1 MTTKIELFERDQI
14 AGVFKGFTEGGLE
27 FHADLV
33 LPYKNSFQNS
43 PMHGQFVLVQL
54 ETPDEAVLGRITS
67 FSAEGKLSFG
77 AGEEFNIRAMEEGRP
92 VPEELRE
99 NYLRYKVNI
108 RVLGVLRRNGD
119 TALTFVP
126 SIRRLPHVGSPIAFP
141 SGDVLRAL
149 SGHNESA
156 SAVIG
161 HFALGEYVY
170 NGIEKAADEVWLQT
184 LDPEVLVRFPIDG
197 LVSRRSF
204 VFARAGFGKSNLT
217 KLLFSTLYRETP
229 TVEKRKGSKVPVGTV
244 IFDPDGEYFWPDD
257 KGRPGLCDVPHLE
270 DKAVVFTNRRSTS
283 PFYQSF
289 VAGGV
294 KLDIRQL
301 PPSDVIGIALSPEK
315 QDQQNVRK
323 LRGLGFDAW
332 RRLVDLIHLDHN
344 QTDLDAI
351 GEIIGLEGD
360 RQQQAEALAARANM
374 TAIVKMLHDPGSR
387 LIDHLIYGLRMGKL
401 CVVDISQM
409 RGTQGMIL
417 AGIILRT
424 IFDHNQ
430 MQFTEAEPE
439 TIPTIAVVEE
449 AQSVLD
455 ERSSA
460 SEPFIAWVKEGRKYD
475 LGAMLITQQPG
486 SISTDILSQGDNWF
500 VFHLLSAADLMVLH
514 KANAHYSEDLLGAL
528 LNEPIIGHCV
538 YWSSASGKAYP
549 LSTRILSFEQ
559 KYETRDPHYEMP
571 AAPTFAAHL
580 AESGVVAEPAENVG
594 EPEGEGALGSEED
607 GSISHP
613 EEEDQLAILG
623 EQIATHIRANQR
635 IFQGLQSPEGIA
647 WGTLKAE
654 IIKKLPRDTHN
665 IDDRA
670 YKMVPSIV
678 DMLLGKQGEKW
689 KTMKR
694 NNSQGK
700 PTTYICPIE

>member
-1 MTTKIELFERDQI
+1 
-14 AGVFKGFTEGGLE
+14 
-27 FHADLV
+27 
-33 LPYKNSFQNS
+33 
-43 PMHGQFVLVQL
+43 
-54 ETPDEAVLGRITS
+54 
-67 FSAEGKLSFG
+67 
-77 AGEEFNIRAMEEGRP
+77 
-92 VPEELRE
+92 
-99 NYLRYKVNI
+99 
-108 RVLGVLRRNGD
+108 
-119 TALTFVP
+119 
-126 SIRRLPHVGSPIAFP
+126 
-141 SGDVLRAL
+141 
-149 SGHNESA
+149 
-156 SAVIG
+156 
-161 HFALGEYVY
+161 
-170 NGIEKAADEVWLQT
+170 
-184 LDPEVLVRFPIDG
+184 
-197 LVSRRSF
+197 
-204 VFARAGFGKSNLT
+204 
-217 KLLFSTLYRETP
+217 
-229 TVEKRKGSKVPVGTV
+229 
-244 IFDPDGEYFWPDD
+244 
-257 KGRPGLCDVPHLE
+257 
-270 DKAVVFTNRRSTS
+270 
-283 PFYQSF
+283 
-289 VAGGV
+289 
-294 KLDIRQL
+294 
-301 PPSDVIGIALSPEK
+301 
-315 QDQQNVRK
+315 
-323 LRGLGFDAW
+323 
-332 RRLVDLIHLDHN
+332 
-344 QTDLDAI
+344 
-351 GEIIGLEGD
+351 
-360 RQQQAEALAARANM
+360 
-374 TAIVKMLHDPGSR
+374 
-387 LIDHLIYGLRMGKL
+387 MGKL